1 MAFRGNEHGGN
12 GKSAGQVRAMQT
24 GFVENVIAGA
34 ETGKEAAIQAGFA
47 PANARN
53 VGQIAQAATRTGALQ
68 AALEK
73 HGIDENWL
81 VEEYKKTIHLA
92 EQDGAREKDLNA
104 KSNTL
109 KNLSFLMGH
118 GKQSAPAVA
127 VQINNG
133 VTSQTPVDDHERI
146 RILAQLFAEEIEL
159 RKSSG
164 VHPGGDGTP
173 DAAAHARVVESPG
186 DAQEAS
192 GGGQP

>member
-1 MAFRGNEHGGN
+1 
-12 GKSAGQVRAMQT
+12 MQT

-34 ETGKEAAIQAGFA
+34 ETGKEAAVKAGFS
-47 PANARN
+47 PADARN
-53 VGQIAQAATRTGALQ
+53 PGDIAKAASRSGALQ

-81 VEEYKKTIHLA
+81 VEEYKKTIGLA
-92 EQDGAREKDLNA
+92 EKDGAREKDLNA

-109 KNLSFLMGH
+109 KNLSILMGH
-118 GKQSAPAVA
+118 GKPTAPAVA

-133 VTSQTPVDDHERI
+133 VASQTPVDDHERI
-146 RILAQLFAEEIEL
+146 RILAQLLAEEIEL

-164 VHPGGDGTP
+164 VHPSGDGTP
-173 DAAAHARVVESPG
+173 DSSSYARVVESSG
-186 DAQEAS
+186 DSQEAP